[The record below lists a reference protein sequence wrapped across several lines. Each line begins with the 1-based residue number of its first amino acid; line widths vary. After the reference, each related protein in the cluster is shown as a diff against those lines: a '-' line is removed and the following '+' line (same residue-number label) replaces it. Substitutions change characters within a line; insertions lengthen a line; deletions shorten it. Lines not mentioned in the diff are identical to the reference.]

1 MRRTLL
7 FLMLLLAAATAHAQA
22 PRTISYQGVLAD
34 QNGVF
39 LPDGN
44 HTLMISLYPSPTGST
59 ALWTESQQ
67 VVSVKGLF
75 NAILG
80 SVTPIGPSITF
91 DRAYYL
97 AVRVDGGSELTPRTP
112 LTAAPYA
119 FRAEIADGLSPT
131 ASGAVLSI
139 NGKSGTILLQG
150 AGGTSITESG
160 GVLTI
165 NSPTGGSGGDGISD
179 IQNLDG
185 TIAVIPN
192 GPARIIGIVDN
203 AITNAK
209 IADGTI
215 ASADIA
221 DNGVASADIFDGTI
235 ALADIGADAVDGA
248 RIVDGSVGTA
258 DIASDA
264 INGVKILDGTIG
276 TADVA
281 DNAINAAKILDGAVG
296 TSELAAGSVT
306 GAKIGTT
313 GATSGQ
319 ILTFNGNTA
328 LWANPPAA
336 GGFSLPYAGSASST
350 TAAFRIDQSG
360 TGAAGHF
367 VGSNA
372 ACSTAT
378 FQAESNSWG
387 GAAYITGSGTGSP
400 AMTVKGS
407 STSAMYVR
415 ADGASGYAG
424 QFRINNSSNG
434 SDAVIASTDGYGNAL
449 VANQGGTA
457 GNIAVFQS
465 NGSSKA
471 RIDKAGKGYFNGG
484 TQSSGAD
491 VAETFAVEGSIKSYE
506 PGDVLM
512 ISTRNDRTVELSDEP
527 YSTRV
532 IGVYAT
538 KPGVLLTER
547 DSDSP
552 IEDLVP
558 MGVVGVI
565 PTKVSTEN
573 GAIRRGDLL
582 VSAGT
587 PGHAMKADPLEI
599 EAGTV
604 IGKALQD
611 FDGETGIINVFVNVR

>member
-7 FLMLLLAAATAHAQA
+7 FFALLLAAATANAQI

-44 HTLMISLYPSPTGST
+44 HTLTLSLFDSPTGST
-59 ALWTESQQ
+59 ALWTETQQ
-67 VVSVKGLF
+67 VVSIKGLF

-80 SVTPIGPSITF
+80 SVTPIGPSISF

-97 AVRVDGGSELTPRTP
+97 SVRVDSGAELTPRTP

-119 FRAEIADGLSPT
+119 FHSYFADRAMVANGLSST
-131 ASGAVLSI
+131 ATGAVLSI
-139 NGKSGTILLQG
+139 NGKQGTILLQG
-150 AGGTSITESG
+150 SGGTSITESG
-160 GVLTI
+160 GVFVI
-165 NSPTGGSGGDGISD
+165 NSPAGGSGGDGISD
-179 IQNLDG
+179 LQNVDG
-185 TIAVIPN
+185 TIGIIPN
-192 GPARIIGIVDN
+192 GTARIIGINDN
-203 AITNAK
+203 TITNSK

-235 ALADIGADAVDGA
+235 ALADIGNNAVDGA
-248 RIVDGSVGTA
+248 RIVDGAVGTN
-258 DIASDA
+258 D
-264 INGVKILDGTIG
+264 LTDGSVT
-276 TADVA
+276 
-281 DNAINAAKILDGAVG
+281 AAKISTAGA
-296 TSELAAGSVT
+296 
-306 GAKIGTT
+306 TT
-313 GATSGQ
+313 GQ
-319 ILTFNGNTA
+319 VLTFNGSNA
-328 LWANPPAA
+328 LWANPPA
-336 GGFSLPYAGSASST
+336 GGSGFSLPYAGSIST
-350 TAAFRIDQSG
+350 TGDAFSVEQ
-360 TGAAGHF
+360 TGNGSAGHF
-367 VGSNA
+367 IGSSA

-378 FQAESNSWG
+378 FIAESNSWG
-387 GAAYITGSGTGSP
+387 GAASIIGTGTGSS
-400 AMTVKGS
+400 AMTVKGTN
-407 STSAMYVR
+407 TSALYVR
-415 ADGASGYAG
+415 ADGATGFAG
-424 QFRINNSSNG
+424 QFRINHGSNSS
-434 SDAVIASTDGYGNAL
+434 DALLASTSGPGNAF

-465 NGSSKA
+465 NGTAKA

-491 VAETFAVEGSIKSYE
+491 VAEAFAVEGSVKGYE
-506 PGDVLM
+506 PGDVLV

-547 DSDSP
+547 DSDSSLD
-552 IEDLVP
+552 DLVP

-573 GAIRRGDLL
+573 GPIRRGDLL

-599 EAGTV
+599 EFGSV
-604 IGKALQD
+604 IGKALED
-611 FDGETGIINVFVNVR
+611 FDGESGMINVFVNVK